1 MYMLKQRFNPEIVM
15 LILML
20 ILLILSIIIPILI
33 LGAIGLSLIS
43 SYTDR
48 IFIPISVLLLLL
60 LELHGNFYIISI
72 LLLLVL
78 IIFNLYKNIVK
89 YLFK

>member
-1 MYMLKQRFNPEIVM
+1 
-15 LILML
+15 ML

>member
-33 LGAIGLSLIS
+33 LGAIGLSLVS

-78 IIFNLYKNIVK
+78 IIFNLYKNIIRT
-89 YLFK
+89 LFK